1 MPDVR
6 FPKGRRPRG
15 PFMETIYNPRRVWYE
30 KPVFITP
37 VPGKD
42 TMKTFVLDTNVL
54 LHDPFAIFRFQEN
67 TILIPITVIEEVDR
81 FKKDMNE
88 TGRNARQISR
98 ILDDLRKK
106 GSLSSGVS
114 LESEGKLR
122 VVLLND
128 EVLKRIPSG
137 LTEQRGDNRIL
148 AVAMDA
154 KSRSD
159 RIPVILVTKDTN
171 LRIKADALGL
181 AAEDYESDK
190 VDITELYSGYIQMDV
205 PREMVDLFYSQ
216 GGVEVDTAL
225 LPNQYVVMK
234 DEGNPSHT
242 ALGKYVAGRRRVLP
256 LVKTGKEGIWSIHPR
271 NREQTCAI
279 DALMDDSIKIVTLVG
294 KAGTG
299 KTLLAIAAGLQKTAE
314 EGVYNRLLVSR
325 PVFPM
330 GKDLG
335 FLPGDIEEKLAPWMQ
350 PIFDNVELL
359 LSGHEAE
366 KRHSKGY
373 RELQAM
379 GILEIEPLTYIR
391 GRSIPN
397 QYLIVDEAQ
406 NLTPHEIKT
415 IVTRAGEGTKI
426 VLTGDPYQI
435 DNPYI
440 DSSSNGLTYLVERFK
455 GQEIAAH
462 ITMMKG
468 ERSALAELAANL
480 L

>member
-1 MPDVR
+1 
-6 FPKGRRPRG
+6 
-15 PFMETIYNPRRVWYE
+15 
-30 KPVFITP
+30 
-37 VPGKD
+37 
-42 TMKTFVLDTNVL
+42 MKTFVLDTNVL
-54 LHDPFAIFRFQEN
+54 LHDPLALFRFEEN
-67 TILIPITVIEEVDR
+67 TILIPITVIEEIDR

-98 ILDDLRKK
+98 ILDELRQK
-106 GSLSSGVS
+106 GSLSAGIT
-114 LESEGKLR
+114 LENGGSLR
-122 VVLLND
+122 VALLNN
-128 EVLKRIPSG
+128 EMLRHIPSE
-137 LTEQRGDNRIL
+137 LSDQKSDNRIL
-148 AVAMDA
+148 AVAVEA
-154 KSRSD
+154 KSAAD
-159 RIPVILVTKDTN
+159 QMPVILVTKDTN
-171 LRIKADALGL
+171 LRIKADAIGID
-181 AAEDYESDK
+181 AQDYESDK
-190 VDITELYSGYIQMDV
+190 VDISELYSGFSEIDV
-205 PREMVDLFYSQ
+205 SPEIVDRFYGQ
-216 GGVEVDTAL
+216 GWVDPTENL
-225 LPNQYVVMK
+225 LPNQYVVMR
-234 DEGNPSHT
+234 DVSNPSHS
-242 ALGKYVAGRRRVLP
+242 ALAKYVSAQQK
-256 LVKTGKEGIWSIHPR
+256 LVPVIKIGKEGVWSIHPR
-271 NREQTCAI
+271 NREQTCAL

-314 EGVYNRLLVSR
+314 ENVYNRLLVSR

-373 RELQAM
+373 RELMAM
-379 GILEIEPLTYIR
+379 GIMEIEPLTYIR

-397 QYLIVDEAQ
+397 QFLIVDEAQ

-415 IVTRAGEGTKI
+415 IVTRAGEGTKV

-435 DNPYI
+435 DNPYV

-455 GQEIAAH
+455 GQEISAH